1 MFRVFLSG
9 EGDSKEQ
16 KRMKERTYEV
26 MIHSV
31 FDIVLRD
38 GVFSIDDLQFGP
50 LFKWVLLKAQQVE
63 DASKGLY
70 GKETTDNNKLLLT
83 EKKNK

>member
-1 MFRVFLSG
+1 
-9 EGDSKEQ
+9 
-16 KRMKERTYEV
+16 

-38 GVFSIDDLQFGP
+38 GVFSIDNLQFGP

-63 DASKGLY
+63 DASKGLD
-70 GKETTDNNKLLLT
+70 GKEAI
-83 EKKNK
+83 KKTIKFY